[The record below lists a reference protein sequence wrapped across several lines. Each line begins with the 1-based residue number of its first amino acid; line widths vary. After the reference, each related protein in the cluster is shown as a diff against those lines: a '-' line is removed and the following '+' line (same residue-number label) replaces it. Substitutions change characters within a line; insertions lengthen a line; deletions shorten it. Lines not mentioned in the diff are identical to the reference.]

1 MEDKDLR
8 MQSGYFDM
16 SGTNKV
22 EKCWSY
28 RILILKMNES
38 KMRGRKDEWDC
49 QDIEG
54 DNHQNHK
61 QKADLYVL
69 I

>member
-1 MEDKDLR
+1 
-8 MQSGYFDM
+8 
-16 SGTNKV
+16 
-22 EKCWSY
+22 
-28 RILILKMNES
+28 MNES